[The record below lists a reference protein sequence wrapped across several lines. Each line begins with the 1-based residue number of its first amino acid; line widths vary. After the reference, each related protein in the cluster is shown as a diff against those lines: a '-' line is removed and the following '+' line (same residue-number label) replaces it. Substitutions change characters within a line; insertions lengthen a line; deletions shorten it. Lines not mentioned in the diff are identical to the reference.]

1 MNEKEVA
8 EIRRRFRPEK
18 SNITHVRVCYVNE
31 NREIISQFNQSLAM
45 TEQEETEQILA
56 CLKRVLSGTLG
67 KNLMDV
73 TFTTQQVVDSEEPVS
88 YTHLP
93 SNSFPSSWHTSSVW
107 AAKKL

>member
-45 TEQEETEQILA
+45 TEQPICRENKS
-56 CLKRVLSGTLG
+56 CR
-67 KNLMDV
+67 
-73 TFTTQQVVDSEEPVS
+73 
-88 YTHLP
+88 
-93 SNSFPSSWHTSSVW
+93 
-107 AAKKL
+107 